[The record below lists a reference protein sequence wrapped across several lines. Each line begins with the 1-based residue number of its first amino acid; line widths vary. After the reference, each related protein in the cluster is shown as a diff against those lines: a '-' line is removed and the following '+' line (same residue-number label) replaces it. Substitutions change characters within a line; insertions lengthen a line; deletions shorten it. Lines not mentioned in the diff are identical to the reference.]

1 MCHMV
6 SWDFFIQM
14 RTTMAGHVGVGD
26 FGDGAVGVG
35 DDGDADHRIFHI
47 FSTSH
52 FTISPRHISNLFHD
66 FPTSHFRLFRLWL
79 LAHLREAPHTHEGR
93 QEVSHETTFPEVLP
107 IFSFPFLLALF
118 YWALFLRYFYPLP
131 TNTNTTTNRYTEL
144 QNVTDMANTSVFI
157 FSQFVRFLG
166 GKIFSM
172 TFFNSANTN
181 TNRNIFL

>member
-52 FTISPRHISNLFHD
+52 FTISPRHISYIFHD
-66 FPTSHFRLFRLWL
+66 FPTFHISDSSDSDYSHIY
-79 LAHLREAPHTHEGR
+79 GR
-93 QEVSHETTFPEVLP
+93 LP
-107 IFSFPFLLALF
+107 IPTRGVRKFPTKPLFLRYFLFFLFLFLLALF
-118 YWALFLRYFYPLP
+118 YWALFLRYFLFFLFLFYLHF
-131 TNTNTTTNRYTEL
+131 
-144 QNVTDMANTSVFI
+144 FI
-157 FSQFVRFLG
+157 GHFS
-166 GKIFSM
+166 
-172 TFFNSANTN
+172 
-181 TNRNIFL
+181 

>member
-1 MCHMV
+1 MMMIAV
-6 SWDFFIQM
+6 NGDD
-14 RTTMAGHVGVGD
+14 GHVGVGD
-26 FGDGAVGVG
+26 FGDGGVGVV
-35 DDGDADHRIFHI
+35 DHHLFHD
-47 FSTSH
+47 FPH
-52 FTISPRHISNLFHD
+52 HISHIFHD

-93 QEVSHETTFPEVLP
+93 QEVSHETTFPEVLL

-118 YWALFLRYFYPLP
+118 YWALFLRYFLFFLFFFYWPLFLRYFYPLP

>member
-47 FSTSH
+47 FSTSY
-52 FTISPRHISNLFHD
+52 FTISPRHISYIFHD
-66 FPTSHFRLFRLWL
+66 FPTSHSKPISRFPTSHFRLFRLWL

-93 QEVSHETTFPEVLP
+93 QEVSHETTFPEVLL

-118 YWALFLRYFYPLP
+118 YWALFLRYYLFFLFFFLLATFPEVFLP
-131 TNTNTTTNRYTEL
+131 FAY
-144 QNVTDMANTSVFI
+144 
-157 FSQFVRFLG
+157 
-166 GKIFSM
+166 KY
-172 TFFNSANTN
+172 
-181 TNRNIFL
+181 